1 VSADGSRLAYVKDFQ
16 LYTYDVGRGRERK
29 VAVTAPG
36 YEELGQLQD
45 YNTKGKVSAFDVA
58 YDGKKLAFVSR
69 GELFVSDMEGKF
81 IRRLETGPG
90 RVGEV
95 QWLKDDLN
103 LLFNQTVDGYQN
115 WFTVAA
121 DGSGA
126 AEQHTKDRQ
135 NNRALSIS
143 NDSSQAVYLSGRNEL
158 RIMDLEEFSSKTI
171 ANDEIWA
178 IQNTYPRW
186 SPNDDY
192 IAYNARRDFE
202 MDIFL
207 YDVAA
212 GTSENLT
219 RTGVSEWGPY
229 WSPDGKYL
237 YFYGARHQPGY
248 PRGGGDANVYRLPL
262 QRRAEP
268 LRAEGFRKLFAED
281 STKTDSVT
289 HIDRK
294 DIMARIE
301 QVGTSFGDQGSVAVV
316 QEKDKQIVLYGG
328 NQVEGKFQLYQTILE
343 PYESTTTKS
352 IEAKNTGGADDLVMA
367 DGKYYLIG
375 DGTVQQL
382 DLDGSKTK
390 AITLDYTFRR
400 RLRPEFEQMFYETW
414 ANMEQNF
421 YDTDFHGV
429 DWSAL
434 RDAYAEFLPYVNT
447 RADLR
452 RLTNAMLGELNTSHF
467 GFYSSGDEEDVT
479 FGAKSIDLG
488 LTFAPEDPFLIEAIV
503 TEGPADYVDIDLE
516 PGDRL
521 LAIDGQ
527 RIDPTRNRESYLSRP
542 SVDGEVE
549 LTIDRNGS
557 ERTVNL
563 SPASYRSVTGHR
575 YDEWVRENQRR
586 VDERTSENIAYV
598 HMKNMGGGELDNFL
612 NEMVSETYRKNGLI
626 LDLRYNTG
634 GNVHDAVLQFL
645 SQRPYLEWKYRG
657 GEPAPQP
664 NFAPAA
670 KPIVL
675 LINEQSLSDAEMTA
689 AGFKQLGLGTV
700 VGMPTYRWII
710 FTTGQGLVDGSY
722 YRLPSW
728 GCYTLDGRNL
738 EKTGVEPDVRVD
750 NTMLDRLHG
759 RDPQL
764 ERAIDEVLRAR

>member
-1 VSADGSRLAYVKDFQ
+1 
-16 LYTYDVGRGRERK
+16 
-29 VAVTAPG
+29 
-36 YEELGQLQD
+36 
-45 YNTKGKVSAFDVA
+45 
-58 YDGKKLAFVSR
+58 
-69 GELFVSDMEGKF
+69 
-81 IRRLETGPG
+81 
-90 RVGEV
+90 
-95 QWLKDDLN
+95 
-103 LLFNQTVDGYQN
+103 
-115 WFTVAA
+115 
-121 DGSGA
+121 
-126 AEQHTKDRQ
+126 
-135 NNRALSIS
+135 
-143 NDSSQAVYLSGRNEL
+143 
-158 RIMDLEEFSSKTI
+158 
-171 ANDEIWA
+171 
-178 IQNTYPRW
+178 
-186 SPNDDY
+186 
-192 IAYNARRDFE
+192 

-328 NQVEGKFQLYQTILE
+328 NQVEGKFQLYQTVFE
-343 PYESTTTKS
+343 PYEGPTTKA
-352 IEAKNTGGADDLVMA
+352 IETKNTGGADDLVMA